1 MQYCH
6 ARGYA
11 EKKTNCGFLKTP
23 AMKHYWKCTGVK
35 ACELLHPRIRSL
47 EHTAVDQELW
57 DIIQNV
63 SSEIQESVYKDQRA
77 KNAFS

>member
-11 EKKTNCGFLKTP
+11 EKKTNCGFLKAP

-47 EHTAVDQELW
+47 EHTVVDQELW

-63 SSEIQESVYKDQRA
+63 SSEIQESVYKDQRV